1 MEDEHAVREAN
12 KICGVCGDRALGYNF
27 NAVSCESCKAFF
39 RRNALKNK
47 DFRCPFSEN
56 CSITP
61 VTRRFCQ
68 KCRLDKCFSIGM
80 RKEYIMSEEDKVLK
94 RQKIEQN
101 RAKKRPGSDTRKGTK
116 LKRESI
122 DDSNFDDNSTSIPS
136 VASVAS
142 VMSES
147 YFWESDK
154 KYTDLDANKQPTV
167 DSMSPVTAASVPS
180 PSSPPENC
188 DIAGSKTLEMLK
200 DSSHTSVP
208 NFVKYS
214 QPSSYNSS
222 DSNVEKDQSSRVNEC
237 ITANSNNNNFE
248 PEKEQQVQ
256 PTKCNANIA
265 TLKKLDKKYPES
277 IGSPNSPKCSR
288 FESNLPNYSTFKQ
301 SAAEQS
307 PYMPYAECSTS
318 AKSVEFCTNQVASIV
333 PQSNMEEA
341 IMCQKSKEPSSKGSN
356 LASKV
361 MQDPGLLAKLVSNPS
376 IVAKIIQ
383 DQNII
388 AKFITDPEIMG
399 KLASDPQIS
408 QFIEEKLGSS
418 GVHEGSE
425 IISHEKGT
433 TGDLD
438 NNGISNNIIKN
449 ILEAGPSQ
457 VENPILTNLINN
469 RCTTEEHQDQNSD
482 NNIPN
487 EWNNTSEDVTKDV
500 LQDVQRIPI
509 AANSIESILCEAIK
523 LEFSAYS
530 TLGGNQNSRELNDAE
545 RAKLNELIV
554 ANKALLAPL
563 DDDITNLV
571 GEECRFKGNS
581 GLSDPMLLDVINL
594 TAIAIRRLIKMSKK
608 INAFKNMC
616 QEDQLALLKGGCTE
630 MMILRSAIN
639 YDPDKD
645 IWKIPHS
652 QDRMSKIKVD
662 VLKEAKGNLYAEHS
676 RFVRTFD
683 PRWRD
688 ENIILILS
696 AIALFSP
703 DRPRVVHSDVIK
715 LEQNSYYYLLRR
727 YLESIYPG
735 CEAKSTF
742 LKLIQKISELHR
754 LNDEVVGVY
763 LNVNP
768 SSVEPLLIEIF
779 DLKH

>member
-56 CSITP
+56 CNITP

-68 KCRLDKCFSIGM
+68 KCRLDKCFRIGM

-101 RAKKRPGSDTRKGTK
+101 RAKKRPSSESQKTMKM
-116 LKRESI
+116 KRESI
-122 DDSNFDDNSTSIPS
+122 DDSNFDETCTSIPS
-136 VASVAS
+136 VTSVI
-142 VMSES
+142 SES

-154 KYTDLDANKQPTV
+154 KYTNLDANKQPSM

-180 PSSPPENC
+180 PSSPSENC
-188 DIAGSKTLEMLK
+188 DIVGTKTLEMLK
-200 DSSHTSVP
+200 DSSHSSLT
-208 NFVKYS
+208 NFVKFDHS
-214 QPSSYNSS
+214 ISYNPNDLNIEKSS
-222 DSNVEKDQSSRVNEC
+222 ASRINFD
-237 ITANSNNNNFE
+237 TNSINNYAQ
-248 PEKEQQVQ
+248 EKEH
-256 PTKCNANIA
+256 
-265 TLKKLDKKYPES
+265 LLDSVKIIES
-277 IGSPNSPKCSR
+277 IGTCKKLEKHFQEPMDSSVSSPKR
-288 FESNLPNYSTFKQ
+288 LRLQNNLPNYSILKP
-301 SAAEQS
+301 SLEEQKL
-307 PYMPYAECSTS
+307 YIPYAECSTN
-318 AKSVEFCTNQVASIV
+318 VNLMETCMHQVVPESNAEDTIV
-333 PQSNMEEA
+333 
-341 IMCQKSKEPSSKGSN
+341 CQKSKEPSLKGSE
-356 LASKV
+356 LALKM
-361 MQDPGLLAKLVSNPS
+361 MQNPEL
-376 IVAKIIQ
+376 IAKIVNSP
-383 DQNII
+383 NII
-388 AKFITDPEIMG
+388 AKVIEDQNLLTKFISNPEIIN
-399 KLASDPQIS
+399 KLVSDPQIS
-408 QFIEEKLGSS
+408 KFLEEKILSPNM
-418 GVHEGSE
+418 HETAKRNTDKNA
-425 IISHEKGT
+425 IDKLIS
-433 TGDLD
+433 
-438 NNGISNNIIKN
+438 NGISDNMIRNMLDN
-449 ILEAGPSQ
+449 DQ
-457 VENPILTNLINN
+457 NHVENPILTNLITN
-469 RCTTEEHQDQNSD
+469 RNTEEHNYQNHDST
-482 NNIPN
+482 IN
-487 EWNNTSEDVTKDV
+487 EWSKTTDDVTRDV

-581 GLSDPMLLDVINL
+581 GQSDPMLLDVINL

-639 YDPDKD
+639 YDPDRD

-662 VLKEAKGNLYAEHS
+662 VLKEAKGNLYTEHS

-703 DRPRVVHSDVIK
+703 DRPRVIHGDVIK